1 MLIKQLQ
8 YLTALGRERHFGR
21 AAAACNVSQPTLSA
35 GIRHLEDEMG
45 VPIVERAQ
53 RFKGFTVEGQTIL
66 DWAQR
71 IVSDYDSL
79 HQELSLARQGLAGQL
94 RIGVIPSALP
104 VTSLITGPFARQHPA
119 VNILLRSLSSKEI
132 QRGLDTFELE
142 AGITYLDNEPLE
154 NVRARPL
161 YTESYFLIQARR
173 DGLDR
178 NRSGQEL
185 AATEGGQGAGLQ
197 PPATSPV
204 NPTVTWREAAKL
216 PLCLLSRDMQN
227 RRIIDSVFRGIG
239 SEPRA
244 QIESNSPISLIAH
257 ARSSNVA
264 TILPLSFMS
273 LINGLPDLSKHRL
286 VEPQPSP
293 KIGLVYSDRDP
304 VPAVVKTLLNSVRR
318 LDMQKSVDEA
328 AGVG

>member
-8 YLTALGRERHFGR
+8 YLVALGRERHFGR

-53 RFKGFTVEGQTIL
+53 RFRGFTPDGQTIL

-71 IVSDYDSL
+71 IVADYEAL
-79 HQELSLARQGLAGQL
+79 HQDLSLSRQGLAGQL

-104 VTSLITGPFARQHPA
+104 VTSLITGPFARQHPG

-154 NVRARPL
+154 NVRVRPL
-161 YTESYFLIQARR
+161 YNESYFLIQSRR
-173 DGLDR
+173 FAKTG
-178 NRSGQEL
+178 
-185 AATEGGQGAGLQ
+185 EG
-197 PPATSPV
+197 
-204 NPTVTWREAAKL
+204 PTVTWSEAAAL

-227 RRIIDSVFRGIG
+227 RRIIDSVFRSLGK
-239 SEPRA
+239 EPRA
-244 QIESNSPISLIAH
+244 QIEANSPISLIAH
-257 ARSSNVA
+257 TRSSAIA
-264 TILPLSFMS
+264 TILPLSFLS
-273 LINGLPDLSKHRL
+273 LINGLPDLSMRRL
-286 VEPQPSP
+286 VDPQPAP
-293 KIGLVYSDRDP
+293 QIGLVYSARDP
-304 VPAVVKTLLNSVRR
+304 ILAVVKTLLSSIRR
-318 LDMQKSVDEA
+318 LDMQKSVDLA
-328 AGVG
+328 AGLG

>member
-8 YLTALGRERHFGR
+8 YLTALSRERHFGR

-53 RFKGFTVEGQTIL
+53 RFRGFTPEGQTIL

-71 IVSDYDSL
+71 IVADYESL
-79 HQELSLARQGLAGQL
+79 HQDLSLARQGLAGQL

-104 VTSLITGPFARQHPA
+104 VTSLITGPFAQQHPA
-119 VNILLRSLSSKEI
+119 VNIMLRSLSSKEI
-132 QRGLDTFELE
+132 QRGLDAFELE

-161 YTESYFLIQARR
+161 YRERYFLIQ
-173 DGLDR
+173 G
-178 NRSGQEL
+178 SGADKTPSKGNAEKP
-185 AATEGGQGAGLQ
+185 GA
-197 PPATSPV
+197 PAV
-204 NPTVTWREAAKL
+204 TVPWREAASL

-227 RRIIDSVFRGIG
+227 RRIIDSVFRGLG

-244 QIESNSPISLIAH
+244 QIEANSPLSLIAH
-257 ARSSNVA
+257 ARSSNIA
-264 TILPLSFMS
+264 TILPLSFLS
-273 LINGLPDLSKHRL
+273 LITGMPELRIRRL
-286 VEPQPSP
+286 VEPEPSP
-293 KIGLVYSDRDP
+293 QIGLVYSDREP
-304 VPAVVKTLLNSVRR
+304 VPAVVKTLLNSIRR
-318 LDMQKSVDEA
+318 LDMQRSVEQA
-328 AGVG
+328 AGLVLA

>member
-8 YLTALGRERHFGR
+8 YLTALSRERHFGR

-53 RFKGFTVEGQTIL
+53 RFRGFTPEGQTIL

-71 IVSDYDSL
+71 IVADYESL
-79 HQELSLARQGLAGQL
+79 HQDLSLARQGLAGQL

-104 VTSLITGPFARQHPA
+104 VTSLITGPFAQQHPA
-119 VNILLRSLSSKEI
+119 VNIMLRSLSSKEI
-132 QRGLDTFELE
+132 QRGLDAFELE

-161 YTESYFLIQARR
+161 YRERYFLIQ
-173 DGLDR
+173 G
-178 NRSGQEL
+178 NTGPGSGADKNAPGKSPAGKSGAEKGGAL
-185 AATEGGQGAGLQ
+185 AATAR
-197 PPATSPV
+197 
-204 NPTVTWREAAKL
+204 WREAAGL

-227 RRIIDSVFRGIG
+227 RRIIDSVFRGLG

-244 QIESNSPISLIAH
+244 QIEANSPLSLIAH
-257 ARSSNVA
+257 TRSSNIA
-264 TILPLSFMS
+264 TILPLSFLS
-273 LINGLPDLSKHRL
+273 LITGMPELRIRRL
-286 VEPQPSP
+286 VEPEPSP
-293 KIGLVYSDRDP
+293 QIGLVYSDREP
-304 VPAVVKTLLNSVRR
+304 VPAVVKTLLNSIRR
-318 LDMQKSVDEA
+318 LDMQRSVEQA
-328 AGVG
+328 AGLV